1 MQMTAAEIYESV
13 TNGGTSDFADLVTVL
28 NENKPWCLIG
38 GLAVNCYVEPV
49 YTVDVDLVVVAA
61 NLPQIEAALVTPFEH
76 STNAQRS
83 SSKLNI
89 QFTTD
94 SRYQDFLAK
103 AAEREVLGLY
113 IPVTSLED
121 IIRGKVWAWQDATPQ
136 LSKRKKDEL
145 DHPNRRSVSTAA
157 VSSSQA
163 NRGATMRSVS
173 HAVAGVLIVAALIL
187 ARSPSCFAQA
197 DPASEPAVL
206 AVAKVLPAVVNI
218 NTERVVRRTVRD
230 PFEDVYAQFFGYNRI
245 RPRQIRQTLQSLG
258 SGFIIDPGGYIVTN
272 QHVVERAADL
282 KIHVTTN
289 DGKTYNAHYIA
300 GDDKTDLAF
309 IKIDAQSAF
318 PFISL
323 DNISPNLLGQTVIVV
338 GNAVG
343 YGSSISRGVLS
354 AVKRNITVDDTE
366 YKDLVQTDAAINPGN
381 SGGPVIDVSGRLVGI
396 ASAKM
401 AFTPQGVPTQGLGFA
416 IPAQVVRESVNRF
429 KKTARIQP
437 TTKTVPVTEETST
450 SNAEKLFGMQLQNLS
465 QELSN
470 ALGYAKGRGV
480 LIAAVEP
487 GSPADE
493 AGAERGLVIYRVG
506 KYDVSSVKEVE
517 ELLRSVDSGADVEF
531 AVGVIGADGKNRQLA
546 NVSLKAR

>member
-1 MQMTAAEIYESV
+1 MRAA
-13 TNGGTSDFADLVTVL
+13 A
-28 NENKPWCLIG
+28 
-38 GLAVNCYVEPV
+38 
-49 YTVDVDLVVVAA
+49 
-61 NLPQIEAALVTPFEH
+61 
-76 STNAQRS
+76 
-83 SSKLNI
+83 
-89 QFTTD
+89 
-94 SRYQDFLAK
+94 
-103 AAEREVLGLY
+103 
-113 IPVTSLED
+113 
-121 IIRGKVWAWQDATPQ
+121 ATPG
-136 LSKRKKDEL
+136 S
-145 DHPNRRSVSTAA
+145 AI
-157 VSSSQA
+157 
-163 NRGATMRSVS
+163 
-173 HAVAGVLIVAALIL
+173 GVLATFLMLTPAA
-187 ARSPSCFAQA
+187 SCFAQA

-206 AVAKVLPAVVNI
+206 AVGKVLPAVVNI

-354 AVKRNITVDDTE
+354 AAKRNITVDDTE

-381 SGGPVIDVSGRLVGI
+381 SGGPVIDVSGRLVGV

-416 IPAQVVRESVNRF
+416 IPAEVVRDSVNRF
-429 KKTARIQP
+429 KKTAQIQP
-437 TTKTVPVTEETST
+437 EPTNRPATSEV
-450 SNAEKLFGMQLQNLS
+450 SASSAERLFGMQLQNLS
-465 QELSN
+465 EQLSD
-470 ALGYAKGRGV
+470 ALGYAQGHGLLV
-480 LIAAVEP
+480 AAVEP
-487 GSPADE
+487 A
-493 AGAERGLVIYRVG
+493 
-506 KYDVSSVKEVE
+506 
-517 ELLRSVDSGADVEF
+517 
-531 AVGVIGADGKNRQLA
+531 
-546 NVSLKAR
+546 